1 MWKYIF
7 SLKTIVLWPKICTK
21 HVCFDI
27 FVFEH
32 VHHNE
37 FMLYSK
43 IILIS
48 GIMDRVM
55 SDIPWSIKADL
66 LKLVDPHVP
75 KTFLH
80 SSYDVFYRAYST
92 YMILVLLSYK
102 SYKKSSNHDLI
113 ICLLSASSSYLI
125 HLDVVAVWS
134 HFTPGRYISTQ
145 LDAHS

>member
-7 SLKTIVLWPKICTK
+7 SLRTIVLRLKICTK

-48 GIMDRVM
+48 DIMDRVM

-75 KTFLH
+75 KTFFLWCFLQ
-80 SSYDVFYRAYST
+80 SLQYIYDLGTAV
-92 YMILVLLSYK
+92 IQKLQ
-102 SYKKSSNHDLI
+102 KSSNHDLI
-113 ICLLSASSSYLI
+113 NCLPSASSSYLI
-125 HLDVVAVWS
+125 HLDVVAVWG